1 MPEVFY
7 ARSPTRFADLMLL
20 AVTVCWGVSFAA
32 IKTATHHASPVLF
45 VAVRFTAATLLLLAV
60 WPWLLRGEI
69 PEVRRRS
76 YRSLGD
82 PTTLRWGFLMGSL
95 IAVGYT
101 TQTIGLTTTSADNSA
116 FLTALSVVLVP
127 VLVFLVH
134 GEKPSRPVL
143 AGLGLA
149 LLGLALLTRPDLGRA
164 VTGDLWT
171 LGTAVAYAIYL
182 ERLSAALKRVPYLP
196 LLFWTLAVC
205 ALWNALLAATV
216 EARVWDWH
224 PHLLAALAVTT
235 LLSTLL
241 ALYLQNRFQ
250 GRTTATRAALIFSAE
265 PVFAVA
271 FSWVLLGE
279 RLTGWS
285 LAGAALILGAVML
298 IELRDAAALAKT
310 EVRP

>member
-1 MPEVFY
+1 MAF

-32 IKTATHHASPVLF
+32 IKTAMDHASPVLF
-45 VAVRFTAATLLLLAV
+45 VAVRFTAATLLLLAA
-60 WPWLLRGEI
+60 WPWLVRGASRE
-69 PEVRRRS
+69 RRRS
-76 YRSLGD
+76 YRVLGD
-82 PTTLRWGFLMGSL
+82 RATLRWGFLMGTL
-95 IAVGYT
+95 IAAGYT

-134 GEKPSRPVL
+134 GEKPARPVL

-149 LLGLALLTRPDLGRA
+149 LLGLAMLTRPDLGRT

-171 LGTAVAYAIYL
+171 VGTAVAYAVYL

-205 ALWNALLAATV
+205 AGWNGLLAATV
-216 EARVWDWH
+216 EERVWEWH
-224 PHLLAALAVTT
+224 PHLAVALAVTT

-265 PVFAVA
+265 PVFAAA
-271 FSWVLLGE
+271 FSWAVLGE
-279 RLTGWS
+279 RLSGGS
-285 LAGAALILGAVML
+285 LAGALLILGAVLL
-298 IELRDAAALAKT
+298 IELKDAVALNRMEA
-310 EVRP
+310 RP

>member
-1 MPEVFY
+1 MAF

-32 IKTATHHASPVLF
+32 IKTAMDHASPVLF

-60 WPWLLRGEI
+60 WPWLTRGGA
-69 PEVRRRS
+69 PQARRRS
-76 YRSLGD
+76 YRVLGD
-82 PTTLRWGFLMGSL
+82 RATLRWGFLMGTL
-95 IAVGYT
+95 IAAGYT

-134 GEKPSRPVL
+134 GEKPGRPVL

-149 LLGLALLTRPDLGRA
+149 LLGLAMLTRPDLGRT

-171 LGTAVAYAIYL
+171 VGTAVAYAVYL

-205 ALWNALLAATV
+205 AGWNGLLAATV
-216 EARVWDWH
+216 EERVWEWH
-224 PHLLAALAVTT
+224 PHLAAALAVTT

-265 PVFAVA
+265 PVFAAA
-271 FSWVLLGE
+271 FSWAVLGE
-279 RLTGWS
+279 RLSRGS
-285 LAGAALILGAVML
+285 LAGALLILGAVLL
-298 IELRDAAALAKT
+298 IELKDAAAFNRM

>member
-1 MPEVFY
+1 VAF

-32 IKTATHHASPVLF
+32 IKTAMDHASPVLF
-45 VAVRFTAATLLLLAV
+45 VAVRFTAATLLLLAA
-60 WPWLLRGEI
+60 WPWLVRGASRE
-69 PEVRRRS
+69 RRRS
-76 YRSLGD
+76 YRVLGD
-82 PTTLRWGFLMGSL
+82 RATLRWGFLMGTL
-95 IAVGYT
+95 IAAGYT

-134 GEKPSRPVL
+134 GEKPARPVL

-149 LLGLALLTRPDLGRA
+149 LLGLAMLTRPDLGRT

-171 LGTAVAYAIYL
+171 VGTAVAYAVYL

-205 ALWNALLAATV
+205 AGWNGLLAATV
-216 EARVWDWH
+216 EERVWEWH
-224 PHLLAALAVTT
+224 PHLAVALAVTT

-265 PVFAVA
+265 PVFAAA
-271 FSWVLLGE
+271 FSWAVLGE
-279 RLTGWS
+279 RLSGGS
-285 LAGAALILGAVML
+285 LAGALLILGAVLL
-298 IELRDAAALAKT
+298 IELKDAVALNRMEA
-310 EVRP
+310 RP